1 MTNIVRILTQA
12 VLSLKWLAMAEE
24 QRQRKRHKRK
34 KTVIE
39 HWLLYILL
47 RIILFIVFMFKVETM
62 LKFACFL
69 GRGLWA
75 HYGRGRERALAN
87 LKASFPEKDDEW
99 IEKTGKRSFEQLM
112 MFLVDLLY
120 TPRLV
125 DRDNW
130 EEFSTYSNIEQT
142 KWLMRA
148 RQPLLLIAAH
158 YGSFEIMGYM
168 LSVFGFDI
176 YSIARPLDNKF
187 INKYLYGI
195 RQKKGQKLIDKKGAS
210 EQMDSIIAEGATLC
224 FIADQDAGKKGVFV
238 DFFGRKA
245 STYKSIG
252 LMAIQHNLPVGIGV
266 SRRVGNKFLFEI
278 EIARLIFP
286 EEWKDKENPLEW
298 ITQEYTK
305 EFEKSIRKDPTQYW
319 WLHRRWKSQPRQRR
333 KK

>member
-1 MTNIVRILTQA
+1 
-12 VLSLKWLAMAEE
+12 MAEE
-24 QRQRKRHKRK
+24 QRTRKRHKRK
-34 KTVIE
+34 KTVVE
-39 HWLLYILL
+39 HWLLYVLL
-47 RIILFIVFMFKVETM
+47 RIVLFVVFMFKVETM

-69 GRGLWA
+69 GRCLWK
-75 HYGRGRERALAN
+75 HYGRGRERAINN
-87 LKASFPEKDDEW
+87 LKASFPEKDDKW
-99 IEKTGKRSFEQLM
+99 IAQTGIRSFEQLM

-125 DRDNW
+125 DRNNW
-130 EEFSTYSNIEQT
+130 EKFSTYSNIEQT
-142 KWLMRA
+142 KWLLQAGRPM
-148 RQPLLLIAAH
+148 LMVAAH

-210 EQMDSIIAEGATLC
+210 EKLDSIIRQGATLC

-245 STYKSIG
+245 STYKSIA
-252 LMAIQHNLPVGIGV
+252 LLAIQYNLPVGIGA
-266 SRRVGNKFLFEI
+266 SRRVGNRFFFDI

-286 EEWKDKENPLEW
+286 EEWKDKSDPLHW
-298 ITQEYTK
+298 LTQEYTK
-305 EFEKSIRKDPTQYW
+305 EFEKSIRRDPAQYW

-333 KK
+333 RK

>member
-1 MTNIVRILTQA
+1 
-12 VLSLKWLAMAEE
+12 MAEE
-24 QRQRKRHKRK
+24 QRTRKRYKRK

-39 HWLLYILL
+39 HWLFYILL
-47 RIILFIVFMFKVETM
+47 RIVLFVVFLFKVETM

-69 GRGLWA
+69 GRLLWK
-75 HYGRGRERALAN
+75 HYGRGRERAIDN
-87 LKASFPEKDDEW
+87 LKASFPEKDDKW
-99 IEKTGKRSFEQLM
+99 IERTGKRSFEQLM
-112 MFLVDLLY
+112 MFLIDLLY

-125 DRDNW
+125 DRNNW
-130 EEFSTYSNIEQT
+130 EKFSMYSNIEQT
-142 KWLMRA
+142 KWLLQA
-148 RQPLLLIAAH
+148 KQPMLMVAAH

-187 INKYLYGI
+187 LNSYLYGI
-195 RQKKGQKLIDKKGAS
+195 RQKRGQKLIDKKGAS
-210 EQMDSIIAEGATLC
+210 EQMDSIIKQGATLC

-238 DFFGRKA
+238 DFFDRKA

-252 LMAIQHNLPVGIGV
+252 LLAIQYNLPIGIGA
-266 SRRVGNKFLFEI
+266 SRRVGNRFFFEI

-286 EEWKDKENPLEW
+286 EEWKDESDPLRW

-319 WLHRRWKSQPRQRR
+319 WLHRRWKSQPKQRR
-333 KK
+333 QK